1 MELDQIRSKI
11 DEIDVQLLAL
21 FCKRMD
27 LSGKVAEFK
36 IAAGM
41 PVLRPER
48 EAEIVQNV
56 EAAAEDYHE
65 GYGDYAAELFREIMR
80 LSRMEQQKYIDG
92 AASNDPL

>member
-11 DEIDVQLLAL
+11 DEIDEQLLAL
-21 FCKRMD
+21 FCRRMD
-27 LSGKVAEFK
+27 LSAKVAEYK
-36 IAAGM
+36 ISAGL

-56 EAAAEDYHE
+56 EAAAEDYRE

-80 LSRMEQQKYIDG
+80 LSRMEQQKLMESAEAD
-92 AASNDPL
+92 D